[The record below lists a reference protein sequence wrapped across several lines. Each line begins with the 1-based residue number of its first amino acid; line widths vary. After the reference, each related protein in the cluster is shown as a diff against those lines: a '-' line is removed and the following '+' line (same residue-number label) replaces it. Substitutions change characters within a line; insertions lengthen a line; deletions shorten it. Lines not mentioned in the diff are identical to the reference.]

1 MSTNNTNAVQ
11 PPALAD
17 EPLSTRDLATVLVKH
32 YGLHKGRYTLTVEFQ
47 IGVGPVGPELN
58 ALLPGVMIGVSR
70 IGLRP
75 SETDAPAVVD
85 AAIVNPVKKLQVKV
99 AAKPRTT
106 RKGSS

>member
-1 MSTNNTNAVQ
+1 MSINDINAVQ

-17 EPLSTRDLATVLVKH
+17 EPLSTRDLAAVLVKH
-32 YGLHKGRYTLTVEFQ
+32 YGLHEGRYTLSVEFQ
-47 IGVGPVGPELN
+47 IGVGPVGPELD

-85 AAIVNPVKKLQVKV
+85 AAIVNPAKKPHIKV
-99 AAKPRTT
+99 AAKPRITV
-106 RKGSS
+106 KAD